1 MSSSSQ
7 LSRVSWQ
14 PSQEANFQ
22 TASFGRPFSVTSHLP
37 ESEQTSDLRVGQHR
51 AVDADEQ
58 LAVLA
63 VPAQAH
69 PAAHVALE
77 GDPDTAGANA
87 AADERHRRM
96 PHHDLGAADEGERG
110 HGVEPGAR
118 DELRHQTDAT
128 LPRLPPIVDGDED
141 FHPPVL
147 PLLQLVDEEQ
157 LFVDELKQWEDK
169 GMEVL
174 VTVDYGR
181 ESWQGRVG
189 LVTRLIPRAG
199 FDPMTTLALICGP
212 EVMMRHTALA
222 LVGRGVRSSRI
233 RVSLERNMRCG
244 VGLCGHCQ
252 YRELFVCVDGPVLP
266 YAQVTGLLGLREV

>member
-37 ESEQTSDLRVGQHR
+37 ESEQTSDLRIGQHR

-63 VPAQAH
+63 VPAQAY

-87 AADERHRRM
+87 APDERQRRM
-96 PHHDLGAADEGERG
+96 PHHDLGTADEGERG
-110 HGVEPGAR
+110 HRVEPGAR

-141 FHPPVL
+141 FHPLVL

-157 LFVDELKQWEDK
+157 LFRASGAIEQHHPSIVLPVGEHFEHRGPQWRQPDAARDEDH
-169 GMEVL
+169 VPT
-174 VTVDYGR
+174 VTVGNVPAGAVWPTDAEWVAYCRAR
-181 ESWQGRVG
+181 EWMLDGADIAHRVLQRAVDVG
-189 LVTRLIPRAG
+189 VTADG
-199 FDPMTTLALICGP
+199 D
-212 EVMMRHTALA
+212 RH
-222 LVGRGVRSSRI
+222 
-233 RVSLERNMRCG
+233 
-244 VGLCGHCQ
+244 
-252 YRELFVCVDGPVLP
+252 
-266 YAQVTGLLGLREV
+266 